1 MNYFVKSKEECMNEF
16 NRSCYDIY
24 DNNEVIEYLI
34 DYHKNYNFSFFVG
47 LCEDSLEDLDKIISY
62 KDRIILEDFRMC
74 SGSKYYIVRDLFK
87 TGITLRDILS
97 QLRNVN
103 ELRELLYNEYNEDI
117 ILVDIMKKVNSD
129 IHYVLMFDRY
139 F

>member
-74 SGSKYYIVRDLFK
+74 SGSKYYIVRDFL
-87 TGITLRDILS
+87 
-97 QLRNVN
+97 
-103 ELRELLYNEYNEDI
+103 
-117 ILVDIMKKVNSD
+117 
-129 IHYVLMFDRY
+129 
-139 F
+139 